1 MKVTITLL
9 ALLLT
14 LSSYSQEYPKSSP
27 NGGRLGGGDW
37 TINDYIVNAKEDSLS
52 ALKSYNRNLA
62 LYEYLKPKEKPVENP
77 KKRFK
82 KQNDELKLQQ
92 EKYDLKIQEI
102 TNEFNEKISR
112 IQKYR
117 NDWVTYLKAKA
128 IATEKAKKER
138 ELEAEKKRIE
148 DEKNAEIA
156 KIKAE
161 EERKIRIE
169 EYKAMPTNP
178 EYKAWV
184 AKYEKAISIA
194 QENIDKCEAIIKKH
208 TYKNAFGE
216 KLYDSSDF
224 TESEKKVFNQ
234 NLDLLGQQNEKIR
247 ELENEKKFYHY
258 WNENVSIERST
269 SSYRLSSYHNS
280 KNKAY

>member
-1 MKVTITLL
+1 
-9 ALLLT
+9 
-14 LSSYSQEYPKSSP
+14 
-27 NGGRLGGGDW
+27 
-37 TINDYIVNAKEDSLS
+37 
-52 ALKSYNRNLA
+52 
-62 LYEYLKPKEKPVENP
+62 
-77 KKRFK
+77 
-82 KQNDELKLQQ
+82 
-92 EKYDLKIQEI
+92 
-102 TNEFNEKISR
+102 
-112 IQKYR
+112 
-117 NDWVTYLKAKA
+117 
-128 IATEKAKKER
+128 
-138 ELEAEKKRIE
+138 
-148 DEKNAEIA
+148 A

-234 NLDLLGQQNEKIR
+234 NLDLIVKKKMKNSKIKK
-247 ELENEKKFYHY
+247 EKKFYQY
-258 WNENVSIERST
+258 LNENVSIERST

>member
-1 MKVTITLL
+1 MKGTITLF
-9 ALLLT
+9 ALLLS
-14 LSSYSQEYPKSSP
+14 LVSYSQEYPKSSP

-52 ALKSYNRNLA
+52 ALKSYNYDLA

-92 EKYDLKIQEI
+92 EKYDLKVQEI
-102 TNEFNEKISR
+102 TDRFNRKIND

-194 QENIDKCEAIIKKH
+194 QGNVDKCEAIIKKH

-258 WNENVSIERST
+258 WNENVSIEKSA